1 MTPHRT
7 DATAPLPTTSLPTA
21 LALPVVTAT
30 APATR
35 TDRTTTAIVTTED
48 PTP

>member
-1 MTPHRT
+1 MTPPRT
-7 DATAPLPTTSLPTA
+7 DATAPLPTASLPTA

>member
-7 DATAPLPTTSLPTA
+7 DATAPLPTA
-21 LALPVVTAT
+21 IALPVVTAT